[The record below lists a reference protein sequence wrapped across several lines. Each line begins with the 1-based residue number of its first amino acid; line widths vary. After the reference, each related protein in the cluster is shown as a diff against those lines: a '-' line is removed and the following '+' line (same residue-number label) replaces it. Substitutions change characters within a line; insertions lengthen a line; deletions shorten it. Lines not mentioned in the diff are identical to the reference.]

1 MAKTG
6 GPSDEHV
13 RTIRADDEA
22 DQGNLTMQACY
33 YTKYG
38 KPSVL
43 QIGHLPRAKLLTPN
57 DILVRVHAASISP
70 FDYKRREGAFKLI
83 LTARW
88 PAILGYDMAGVVVM
102 CGANVTKF
110 SVGDQV
116 YACVP
121 HDRDGA
127 LAEYVSVPEQAAALK
142 PSNLS
147 FVQAAAV
154 PISALIAMQT
164 LRRLHLSEGQNLLIT
179 GGSGGVGTFALQMAK
194 NIFKAKTIAT
204 TALQQK
210 DHILTRLGADLV
222 IDYTD
227 NQFEKMLKDYDCA
240 IDCTSEAI
248 KCIDCIKLG
257 GIVASIADTP
267 PPEAMDE
274 MNDELSSRT
283 SCCLFFVLGCL
294 SYSMKRKAR
303 SKHVEY
309 AYVLVSPDGDT
320 LAEITKYCEDG
331 VIRPVIDKVFGFDQ
345 ALEAIELLE
354 AGHVTGKIVIE
365 MPINQSESTHN

>member
-164 LRRLHLSEGQNLLIT
+164 LRRLHLSEDR
-179 GGSGGVGTFALQMAK
+179 VAW
-194 NIFKAKTIAT
+194 AKTIAT